1 MNYYVSFIV
10 YKYNG
15 GNMKKR
21 KRVSPTIDVT
31 DEDILSRYNIKPSL
45 AIKQRATQ
53 LVMGDNT
60 LAVKE
65 EMLKEKKAE
74 YLKDIAILNERVA
87 IVDAELQNISSMKQN
102 FEPVENINF
111 DKALGEVI
119 RKLRSVME
127 ADENNEWDLDKVK
140 LKEIQNT
147 CNSYD
152 VSVESVMS
160 QVHPN
165 LRRYVEGYINKT

>member
-1 MNYYVSFIV
+1 MNCYVSFIV

-74 YLKDIAILNERVA
+74 YLKDIAVLNERVA
-87 IVDAELQNISSMKQN
+87 IVDAELQKISSMKQN

-111 DKALGEVI
+111 DKLSI
-119 RKLRSVME
+119 L
-127 ADENNEWDLDKVK
+127 
-140 LKEIQNT
+140 
-147 CNSYD
+147 
-152 VSVESVMS
+152 
-160 QVHPN
+160 
-165 LRRYVEGYINKT
+165 